1 MSLLDKLKQATSA
14 GISTLIPRNGRS
26 KYSSTAQ
33 ARGLQSTA
41 DLAKK
46 ATTGYA
52 FGPEIPTKKGPQGSV
67 LNDESV
73 LLGSLDQSYLTSTF
87 NDQLKKKN
95 KLVDNTAKTYAFRPT
110 NFQQDIATYTDRIF
124 MQQRLGA
131 DQYAKTPASLI
142 NPIAISKPVLTTYV
156 PPNVNTPPTGDG
168 RYTITVGYGFVLY
181 GTLTNGGY
189 A

>member
-1 MSLLDKLKQATSA
+1 MSLLDMLKQVTFT
-14 GISTLIPRNGRS
+14 GISTLIPRSGRN
-26 KYSSTAQ
+26 KYSSTVQ
-33 ARGLQSTA
+33 ARGLESTT

-52 FGPEIPTKKGPQGSV
+52 FGPDVPTKKGPQGSV

-87 NDQLKKKN
+87 NDQLKRKN
-95 KLVDNTAKTYAFRPT
+95 KLVDNTAKTYGFRPT

-142 NPIAISKPVLTTYV
+142 TPIAMSKPILTTYV
-156 PPNVNTPPTGDG
+156 PPNVNTAPIGDG
-168 RYTITVGYGFVLY
+168 RYNITVGYGFVLY

>member
-1 MSLLDKLKQATSA
+1 MSLLDKLKQATFA

-26 KYSSTAQ
+26 KYSSTVQ

-41 DLAKK
+41 DLANK

-52 FGPEIPTKKGPQGSV
+52 FGPEVPTNKGPQNSV

-87 NDQLKKKN
+87 NDQLRRKN
-95 KLVDNTAKTYAFRPT
+95 RLADNVAKTYAFRPT

-124 MQQRLGA
+124 MQQKLGA
-131 DQYAKTPASLI
+131 DQFAKTPTSLI
-142 NPIAISKPVLTTYV
+142 STVAQSKPILTTYV
-156 PPNVNTPPTGDG
+156 PANVNMPPTDDG
-168 RYTITVGYGFVLY
+168 RYNITVGYGFVLY